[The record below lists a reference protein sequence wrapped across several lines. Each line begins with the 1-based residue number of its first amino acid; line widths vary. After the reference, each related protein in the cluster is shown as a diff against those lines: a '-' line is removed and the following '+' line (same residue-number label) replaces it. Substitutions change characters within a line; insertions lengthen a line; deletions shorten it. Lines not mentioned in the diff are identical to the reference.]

1 MSDALL
7 SDPIASLFG
16 QRLRLLHELTGLAVV
31 VGGATSV
38 GSSGCAQQLVIS
50 HLRGT
55 ITDALS
61 GLVVPVGRGLGGMAI
76 ARARPCVVND
86 YASSRAIT
94 HHYDRQVVEYEK
106 VTSAFAVPIHAG
118 GRVVGVLGGGCRD
131 ESVIGDVTLRRAE
144 GVAYVL
150 GRDIASSLRAA
161 PPAQALRT
169 GRDEA
174 LTDILTVARHLT
186 DPDLRARLER
196 AHRTLTCSSASAVAP
211 PRAVML
217 TRREL
222 DSLRLAALGASNA
235 EIAADLGLSTT
246 TVKAY
251 LRSAMRKLD
260 VHNRTAATH
269 AARISG
275 LI

>member
-1 MSDALL
+1 MSDELL

-16 QRLRLLHELTGLAVV
+16 QHLRLLRQLTGLPVV
-31 VGGATSV
+31 VGGTTSV
-38 GSSGCAQQLVIS
+38 GSNGAQQLVIS
-50 HLRGT
+50 HLWGT
-55 ITDALS
+55 ITDALF
-61 GLVVPVGRGLGGMAI
+61 GLVVPTGRGLGGMAI

-94 HHYDRQVVEYEK
+94 HHYDRQVVKCEK

-131 ESVIGDVTLRRAE
+131 EFAIGDVPLRRAE
-144 GVAYVL
+144 GVAYKL
-150 GRDIASSLRAA
+150 GKDIADSLGASAA
-161 PPAQALRT
+161 PAQTRRT
-169 GRDEA
+169 ATGEA
-174 LTDILTVARHLT
+174 LTDILAVARHVT

-196 AHRTLTCSSASAVAP
+196 AHRALACSGASLVAP
-211 PRAVML
+211 PRAVVL
-217 TRREL
+217 APREL
-222 DSLRLAALGASNA
+222 DSLRLAAVGASNA

-269 AARISG
+269 AARIAG

>member
-1 MSDALL
+1 
-7 SDPIASLFG
+7 
-16 QRLRLLHELTGLAVV
+16 
-31 VGGATSV
+31 
-38 GSSGCAQQLVIS
+38 
-50 HLRGT
+50 
-55 ITDALS
+55 
-61 GLVVPVGRGLGGMAI
+61 MAI

-94 HHYDRQVVEYEK
+94 HHYDRQVVEYET

-196 AHRTLTCSSASAVAP
+196 AHRALTCSSASAVAP